1 LIKDQVLELQK
12 DRLVFLQDFIFSSP
26 SAASDMIKANSS
38 NGWIE
43 WKNKDDK
50 TLDELKRS

>member
-1 LIKDQVLELQK
+1 MIKDQVLELQK